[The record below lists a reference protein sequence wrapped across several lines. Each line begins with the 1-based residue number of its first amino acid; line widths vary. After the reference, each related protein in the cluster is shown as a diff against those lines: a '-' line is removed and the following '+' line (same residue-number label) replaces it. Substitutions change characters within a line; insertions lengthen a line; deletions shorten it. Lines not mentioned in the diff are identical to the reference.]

1 MTVEKLYVNDKQ
13 HAASEDIPL
22 DTMALKVMNFANDTK
37 FGEEGNLIGD
47 PTETALVQF
56 GMDQGFHV
64 KDQVSAEPRVADLPF
79 DSDRKLMSTIHE
91 QEDGRYLVAVKGAPD
106 VLLGRASKVLLNG
119 QEVPMTEE
127 ENKNLVQQYRYG
139 QTSASCLGN
148 GIQVCRCSTRKL
160 GIRNR
165 RK

>member
-1 MTVEKLYVNDKQ
+1 M
-13 HAASEDIPL
+13 
-22 DTMALKVMNFANDTK
+22 
-37 FGEEGNLIGD
+37 
-47 PTETALVQF
+47 
-56 GMDQGFHV
+56 

-127 ENKNLVQQYRYG
+127 ENKKILFNNTDMAKQALRVLGMAYKYVDAVPENLESEIVENDLVFAG
-139 QTSASCLGN
+139 LVGM
-148 GIQVCRCSTRKL
+148 IDP
-160 GIRNR
+160 
-165 RK
+165 